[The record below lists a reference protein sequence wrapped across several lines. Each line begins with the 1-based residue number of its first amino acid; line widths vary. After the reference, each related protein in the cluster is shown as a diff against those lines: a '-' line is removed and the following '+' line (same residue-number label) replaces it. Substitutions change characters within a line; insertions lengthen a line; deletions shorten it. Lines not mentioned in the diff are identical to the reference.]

1 MPGCSPAG
9 IIGDVPEQRKA
20 ETLMVR
26 CSDHRLARA
35 CEDFLE
41 NQLHAPPGSY
51 DLLVV
56 PGGPQFLCPTT
67 YLPKFL
73 WVGARWVRFLVEAHG
88 IKRMVLIAHQD
99 CGWYRQL
106 FGPQL
111 APTDPVRKEK
121 RQRQDLH
128 DTRANLLQ
136 AFPDL
141 KVEIF
146 FARLQEPGVTFESV
160 D

>member
-1 MPGCSPAG
+1 
-9 IIGDVPEQRKA
+9 
-20 ETLMVR
+20 MVR

-41 NQLHAPPGSY
+41 NQLHALPSSY

-56 PGGPQFLCPTT
+56 PGGPQFLCATA

-73 WVGARWVRFLVEAHG
+73 WVGLRWMRFLVEAHE
-88 IKRMVLIAHQD
+88 IKRVVLIAHQD

-106 FGPQL
+106 YGPTL
-111 APTDPVRKEK
+111 DPARKDE
-121 RQRQDLH
+121 RQRQDLRRSR
-128 DTRANLLQ
+128 DDLRRV
-136 AFPDL
+136 FPNL

-146 FARLQEPGVTFESV
+146 FARLQESGVTFEPV
-160 D
+160 E

>member
-1 MPGCSPAG
+1 MAT
-9 IIGDVPEQRKA
+9 QRKA

-41 NQLHAPPGSY
+41 HKLLVPEGSY
-51 DLLVV
+51 DLVVV
-56 PGGPQFLCPTT
+56 PGGPQFLCAID

-73 WVGARWVRFLVEAHG
+73 WVGLRWMRFLVEAHE
-88 IKRMVLIAHQD
+88 IKRVVLITHQD
-99 CGWYRQL
+99 CGWYRHVHGATL
-106 FGPQL
+106 EG
-111 APTDPVRKEK
+111 ARKEE

-128 DTRANLLQ
+128 TARVNLQ
-136 AFPDL
+136 GAFPGL
-141 KVEIF
+141 EVNTF
-146 FARLQEPGVTFESV
+146 FARLKDPGVAFEGV

>member
-1 MPGCSPAG
+1 
-9 IIGDVPEQRKA
+9 
-20 ETLMVR
+20 MVR

-41 NQLHAPPGSY
+41 NQLHVPPGTY

-73 WVGARWVRFLVEAHG
+73 WVGLRWVRFLVEAHE

-106 FGPQL
+106 FGPQV
-111 APTDPVRKEK
+111 ADPVRKEAL
-121 RQRQDLH
+121 QRKDLH
-128 DTRANLLQ
+128 STRAHLLQ
-136 AFPDL
+136 AFPNL
-141 KVEIF
+141 KVDTF
-146 FARLQEPGVTFESV
+146 FARLHEPGVTFDLV

>member
-1 MPGCSPAG
+1 VS
-9 IIGDVPEQRKA
+9 EQRKA

-41 NQLHAPPGSY
+41 NHRHAPSGSY

-56 PGGPQFLCPTT
+56 PGGPQFLCPTA

-73 WVGARWVRFLVEAHG
+73 WVGLRWVRFLVEEHG

-111 APTDPVRKEK
+111 TDAARKEQ
-121 RQRQDLH
+121 RQRQDLR
-128 DTRANLLQ
+128 DTRENLIR
-136 AFPDL
+136 AFPGL

-146 FARLQEPGVTFESV
+146 FARLQESGVTFDPVLEPEP
-160 D
+160 